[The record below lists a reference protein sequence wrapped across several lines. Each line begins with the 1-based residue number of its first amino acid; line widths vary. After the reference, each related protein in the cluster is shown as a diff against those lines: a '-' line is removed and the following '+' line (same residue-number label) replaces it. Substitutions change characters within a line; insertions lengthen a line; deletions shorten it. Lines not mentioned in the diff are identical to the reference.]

1 MFGLILL
8 DRYIFLVLVPDIPK
22 EGLSYHIENNFLKH
36 RRIFT
41 FIQDRRIEAVLFIY
55 DTTTYCMIP
64 PRRNSTRQISHRIT
78 IPLLLALRLSHLL
91 LIYPN
96 FHYENHLCYTIT
108 NPIHDPTQKELHATN
123 ISPQHNSNKN
133 PGRYSFSN
141 FKHRTKANDYRSMTR
156 RHTNPKRLVCS
167 IVVPGDESAIVLVD
181 R

>member
-1 MFGLILL
+1 
-8 DRYIFLVLVPDIPK
+8 
-22 EGLSYHIENNFLKH
+22 
-36 RRIFT
+36 
-41 FIQDRRIEAVLFIY
+41 
-55 DTTTYCMIP
+55 MIP

-108 NPIHDPTQKELHATN
+108 NPIHDPTQKEFHATN

-141 FKHRTKANDYRSMTR
+141 FKHRTKIHGWSPYKSKTSCMQR
-156 RHTNPKRLVCS
+156 RGSRWRKRDRLGRPLARVCS
-167 IVVPGDESAIVLVD
+167 SRGYSLSLVAAVSRAKGDIHGHSA
-181 R
+181 

>member
-1 MFGLILL
+1 
-8 DRYIFLVLVPDIPK
+8 
-22 EGLSYHIENNFLKH
+22 
-36 RRIFT
+36 
-41 FIQDRRIEAVLFIY
+41 
-55 DTTTYCMIP
+55 MIS

-78 IPLLLALRLSHLL
+78 IPLLLALLLSHLL

-108 NPIHDPTQKELHATN
+108 NPIYGPNQKEFHATN

-141 FKHRTKANDYRSMTR
+141 FKHRTKANDYRSMAG